1 MTIRASA
8 LAAQALREYLLLTLP
23 AQVAV
28 VNLTRAATLTT
39 PAAGPWVIPATP
51 TLGISLT
58 GAASYTAVT
67 LTAGSRSASQIATEI
82 NATGGLAGVASA
94 LSDGRLRLTS
104 PTTPTGPDTVS
115 VVALEADGANGCNSV
130 LGFDPGGE
138 CIVRAPLIAPTG
150 KGLCDGEPLV
160 LEPLAQGRMIVVIR
174 DREDVAVPNE
184 LRREERLATMELLVY
199 VPMTRQAWHQSREEI
214 QSAVECILDV
224 ISSTSGRQLARSSE
238 NDVGFVQ
245 CKSVKVSGS
254 SWAMQ
259 KQNFLCDIAKLTL
272 TARVFQ
278 RPTL

>member
-1 MTIRASA
+1 MTVRASA
-8 LAAQALREYLLLTLP
+8 LAAQALREYLLLSLP

-39 PAAGPWVIPATP
+39 PAAGPWTIPAAAS
-51 TLGISLT
+51 LGISLT
-58 GAASYTAVT
+58 GAAAFTVCT
-67 LTAGSRSASQIATEI
+67 LTAGSRSASQLATEI
-82 NATGGLAGVASA
+82 NSGFGSVIATA
-94 LSDGRLRLTS
+94 LTDGRLRLTS
-104 PTTPTGPDTVS
+104 TTTPTGPDTVS
-115 VVALEADGANGCNSV
+115 VVALDADATGAALV

-138 CIVRAPLIAPTG
+138 CIVRAPLVAPTS

-174 DREDVAVPNE
+174 DREDVAVQAE

-199 VPMTRQAWHQSREEI
+199 VPMTRQGWHQSREEI
-214 QSAVECILDV
+214 QAACECIIDV
-224 ISSTSGRQLARSSE
+224 ISSTSGRQLARSAE

-245 CKSVKVSGS
+245 VKSVKVSGT
-254 SWAMQ
+254 SWETK
-259 KQNFLCDIAKLTL
+259 KQNFLLDIAKLVV